1 VGRNRTAVIYISAD
15 LFISPRDCDMDPAPR
30 RDISGG
36 KTEVFAARRRRREA
50 KKGHFMPDDNP

>member
-1 VGRNRTAVIYISAD
+1 
-15 LFISPRDCDMDPAPR
+15 MDPAPR